1 MKKLEFSKLVLGA
14 AVLTW
19 FAGAIF
25 GAFIVIE
32 ERTQLGELL
41 TYIGAPAA
49 TAFGFYYWKAKAENV
64 VKISQAVEKD
74 KKIPES
80 TKKQLITGIAKAIN
94 EIETEDFNDENT

>member
-1 MKKLEFSKLVLGA
+1 MKKPEFSKLVLGTA
-14 AVLTW
+14 IVTW
-19 FAGAIF
+19 LAGAIF

-64 VKISQAVEKD
+64 I
-74 KKIPES
+74 KIP
-80 TKKQLITGIAKAIN
+80 KQLEQEKMPKSMKERIIKLFAKFISG
-94 EIETEDFNDENT
+94 IETEDFNDENT